1 MESKVINTSDKILT
15 IVKQKG
21 IISFTEL
28 EDSLDDSYNL
38 IFLAIDKLVRE
49 NKITLERDRTE
60 YLLSSRNH
68 LRNHSIG
75 HILESSG
82 SGKNHLI

>member
-21 IISFTEL
+21 IISFSEL

-49 NKITLERDRTE
+49 DKITLERNRTE
-60 YLLSSRNH
+60 YLLTSRNRTNI
-68 LRNHSIG
+68 LE
-75 HILESSG
+75 HILETNG
-82 SGKNHLI
+82 GHKNHMI

>member
-21 IISFTEL
+21 IISFSEL

-49 NKITLERDRTE
+49 DKITLERNRTE
-60 YLLSSRNH
+60 YLLTSRNRTNR
-68 LRNHSIG
+68 LEPRLETNGG
-75 HILESSG
+75 H
-82 SGKNHLI
+82 KNHLI

>member
-21 IISFTEL
+21 IISFSEL

-49 NKITLERDRTE
+49 DKITLERNRTE
-60 YLLSSRNH
+60 YLLTSRNRTNRQEH
-68 LRNHSIG
+68 RLETNGG
-75 HILESSG
+75 H
-82 SGKNHLI
+82 KNHLI

>member
-21 IISFTEL
+21 IISFSEL

-49 NKITLERDRTE
+49 DKITLERNRTE
-60 YLLSSRNH
+60 YLLTSRN
-68 LRNHSIG
+68 RTNRRE
-75 HILESSG
+75 HILETNG
-82 SGKNHLI
+82 GHKNHLI

>member
-21 IISFTEL
+21 IISFSEL

-49 NKITLERDRTE
+49 DKITLERNRTE
-60 YLLSSRNH
+60 YLLTSRNRTNR
-68 LRNHSIG
+68 LE
-75 HILESSG
+75 HILETNG
-82 SGKNHLI
+82 GRKNHLI

>member
-21 IISFTEL
+21 IISFSEL
-28 EDSLDDSYNL
+28 EGSLDDSYNL

-49 NKITLERDRTE
+49 NKITLERNRAE
-60 YLLSSRNH
+60 YLLSTRN
-68 LRNHSIG
+68 NIPG
-75 HILESSG
+75 LEING
-82 SGKNHLI
+82 LAKNHLI

>member
-21 IISFTEL
+21 TISFTEL
-28 EDSLDDSYNL
+28 EGSLDDSYNL

-49 NKITLERDRTE
+49 DKITLERDRAE
-60 YLLSSRNH
+60 YLLSTRNH
-68 LRNHSIG
+68 MLGLNGLI
-75 HILESSG
+75 
-82 SGKNHLI
+82 KNHMI

>member
-21 IISFTEL
+21 IISFSEL
-28 EDSLDDSYNL
+28 ENSLDDSYNL

-49 NKITLERDRTE
+49 DKITLERNRTE
-60 YLLSSRNH
+60 YLLTSRNRTNR
-68 LRNHSIG
+68 LE
-75 HILESSG
+75 HILETNG
-82 SGKNHLI
+82 GHKNHLI

>member
-21 IISFTEL
+21 TISFTEL
-28 EDSLDDSYNL
+28 EGSLDDSYNL

-49 NKITLERDRTE
+49 DKISLKRDQAE
-60 YLLSSRNH
+60 YLLSTRNH
-68 LRNHSIG
+68 
-75 HILESSG
+75 ILG
-82 SGKNHLI
+82 LNGLIKNHMI